1 MLQTLLA
8 SGALFQGLK
17 AEMNS
22 RARQLGFMVACAV
35 VALILFSIGLMALGV
50 AAFIL
55 LTPIVGAAGAAG
67 IVGGGAFLIGL
78 MILLIGTRKKTAHAA
93 TSAGPVSA
101 PSTTPFAGLANA
113 AAQAP
118 IPWLLGAMILGL
130 VLGRK
135 R

>member
-35 VALILFSIGLMALGV
+35 VALIFFSIGLMALGV

-67 IVGGGAFLIGL
+67 IVGGGAFLTGL
-78 MILLIGTRKKTAHAA
+78 IILLIGTRKKTAHAA
-93 TSAGPVSA
+93 TSAAPVSA
-101 PSTTPFAGLANA
+101 PSTTPFPGLANA

-130 VLGRK
+130 VLARK

>member
-17 AEMNS
+17 AEMKG
-22 RARQLGFMVACAV
+22 RARQLGFMVACAF
-35 VALILFSIGLMALGV
+35 VALIFFSIGLMALGV
-50 AAFIL
+50 AVFIL

-78 MILLIGTRKKTAHAA
+78 ISLLVGTRKQTAHAA
-93 TSAGPVSA
+93 TIAAPATSPSAAAVP
-101 PSTTPFAGLANA
+101 GLANA

-130 VLGRK
+130 VLGR
-135 R
+135 RS

>member
-17 AEMNS
+17 AEIKG

-35 VALILFSIGLMALGV
+35 VALIFFSIGLMALGV

-78 MILLIGTRKKTAHAA
+78 TILLVGSRKKTAHAA
-93 TSAGPVSA
+93 TSAVPASSSA
-101 PSTTPFAGLANA
+101 TALPGLANA
-113 AAQAP
+113 AGQAP

-135 R
+135 S